1 MQIICR
7 DLWALHLSLL
17 PSAPPPEPLLHQ
29 QATQGHVSKHAS
41 EETDV
46 QGEKTSAD
54 LSDPSSSEGD
64 DIEDDAD
71 MEELLRELSESSSS
85 EDDKDDKSAQP
96 RPKPGA
102 SGRKLNPFSGNGP
115 ASNIALLMV
124 ACWTLRLPI
133 MYLDLIRLDCGMS
146 FGRGVAKHVPT
157 RLIESYDLPYL
168 EALHYLPTTMVR
180 HLTKHNVQA
189 LSPAVRAHVYT
200 VRDADEE
207 HANVIACTNSFVIT

>member
-17 PSAPPPEPLLHQ
+17 PSPPPPEPLLHQ
-29 QATQGHVSKHAS
+29 QATQGHVSNHTS
-41 EETDV
+41 EETDA
-46 QGEKTSAD
+46 QGEKASAD

-64 DIEDDAD
+64 DIEGDAD
-71 MEELLRELSESSSS
+71 IEDLLRELSESSFS
-85 EDDKDDKSAQP
+85 EDDKDDKPAQP
-96 RPKPGA
+96 RPRPEA
-102 SGRKLNPFSGNGP
+102 SGRKLKPFSGNGP
-115 ASNIALLMV
+115 VSNIALLMV
-124 ACWTLRLPI
+124 ACWTLRLPV
-133 MYLDLIRLDCGMS
+133 MYLDLIRLECGMS
-146 FGRGVAKHVPT
+146 FGRRVADRVR

-200 VRDADEE
+200 VRNADDER
-207 HANVIACTNSFVIT
+207 ANVTACTNSFVIT